1 MLKCFKNNLENFK
14 NIIRLTTHQFH
25 LNIHFDAKRKYN
37 RKTQRPINAHM
48 SVHNWE
54 KRHQNAIHV

>member
-1 MLKCFKNNLENFK
+1 MENFK

-25 LNIHFDAKRKYN
+25 LNIHFDAKRKYY